1 MTLEFSLVNKTLC
14 VVAKRNSGKSVLI
27 KYLVTC
33 EKGQFSKIYV
43 ICPTEKINRFYNS
56 IVPDQCIFDSWS
68 EEWANALIKKMTEI
82 NANKTASERKNVLII
97 LDDVFS
103 DTNFHQSQ
111 ALKVLHVRGRHLNI
125 SIINT
130 IQYLNLLPPIC
141 RTNCDYLISGQ
152 MNRQSVQLL
161 AEEYISGDIE
171 KNDFIKMYNRVTKD
185 YGFLLI
191 NNNSIKNNEDLNQIY
206 GIMKTPPEFV
216 K

>member
-82 NANKTASERKNVLII
+82 NANKTSSERKNVLII

-130 IQYLNLLPPIC
+130 IQYLNLLPPIY